1 MAEEWVWR
9 TSLAAGYP
17 CGLCVAWS
25 RALLNWLNSESGSR
39 WIERR
44 IMIKLDRWNNTLIRG
59 DLVRQG
65 APTQSLEA
73 PATHQSSR
81 DLRERE
87 NIRAI
92 GGLRN
97 PRHAVR
103 KSPQLRKVGPGIRQV
118 LDSMSWD
125 SQLDRLEADFTA
137 GLEGGWVSEL
147 RAKLADAFAVATVN
161 SGVQAPLWSR
171 NAPRCCRSRRRSLSK
186 SH

>member
-81 DLRERE
+81 DLRESE
-87 NIRAI
+87 NLHAI

-103 KSPQLRKVGPGIRQV
+103 KSPQPREVGSRIRQV
-118 LDSMSWD
+118 LDSMSWRFSALSFKKRTSLQD
-125 SQLDRLEADFTA
+125 WRTDGFQSFVRNLQTHSRL
-137 GLEGGWVSEL
+137 L
-147 RAKLADAFAVATVN
+147 RFSPA
-161 SGVQAPLWSR
+161 
-171 NAPRCCRSRRRSLSK
+171 SK
-186 SH
+186 RPCGPQCSAMLPILTQKS